1 MKYYQTVL
9 GQSGPR
15 NCRIFFSCITFFAI
29 YPLNIYSCE
38 RMSCVITQKFFQIN
52 CSSFINHE
60 FIVHLL
66 YPVGALFASCKR
78 LFFTVNNRSPNSVYI
93 QGLYINQI
101 SKIQKKKLPERILN
115 LISINIKFNI
125 HLYIFDI
132 NWVLFF

>member
-9 GQSGPR
+9 GQRGPR

-38 RMSCVITQKFFQIN
+38 SMSCVITQRFFQIN

-66 YPVGALFASCKR
+66 HPVGALFASCKR

-132 NWVLFF
+132 NWALFF